1 MVKASVVV
9 PVYNGGEFF
18 LQCLR
23 ALTTQSLPRD
33 QYEVIVVDDGS
44 IDSSA
49 AYAESFGAR
58 VISQPNAGAPAAR
71 NTGICAARGKWIAFT
86 DADCV
91 PSRRWLQALLAR
103 VERDPSSIGAAG
115 RTTGF
120 ESKTAAA
127 RFVDLMCGLDAATYL
142 RHPLFP
148 FAPSDNLMYRRDYL
162 VTVGG
167 FDARYATYDACD
179 LHTRLLARYDG
190 PFEYEPAALVLHR
203 HRTSWKAYWR
213 QQYFYGVGYAQF
225 LIAHRDRVQWRM
237 RHQLAAIGGVL
248 RNGALAL
255 LPAAGDSRIV
265 RQGTF
270 VRAAAQHAG
279 FLRTYYN
286 PMERQRW

>member
-18 LQCLR
+18 VQCLR
-23 ALTTQSLPRD
+23 ALSAQTLARD

-44 IDSSA
+44 KDSSA
-49 AYAESFGAR
+49 AYAASFGAT
-58 VISQPNAGAPAAR
+58 VISQANAGAPAAR
-71 NTGICAARGKWIAFT
+71 NAGIYAARGEWIAFT

-103 VERDPSSIGAAG
+103 VERDPRSIGAAG

-120 ESKTAAA
+120 ESNTAAA

-142 RHPLFP
+142 RHPVFP
-148 FAPSDNLMYRRDYL
+148 FAPSDNLMYRRSYL
-162 VTVGG
+162 LSVGG
-167 FDARYATYDACD
+167 FDPRYATYDACD

-203 HRTSWKAYWR
+203 HRATWKAYWR

-225 LIAHRDRVQWRM
+225 LIAHRDRAQWRI
-237 RHQLAAIGGVL
+237 RHQMSALQNVIRNAALAA
-248 RNGALAL
+248 
-255 LPAAGDSRIV
+255 LPAEGDAKIL
-265 RQGTF
+265 RQGSF
-270 VRAAAQHAG
+270 VRSAAQHAG
-279 FLRTYYN
+279 FLRTFYN
-286 PMERQRW
+286 PLERRRW